1 MKTNNERGEIL
12 IIGIDDLSDVLKK
25 IGGAEIYVDNRFYKV
40 LDATP
45 KGLVGEK
52 GLLSSWRDLDDRH
65 TERDGIFF
73 EINDKDYFYFKL
85 TDKEREDNPYS
96 FWAEKRADMEDAFRD
111 AGEDGDM
118 IPYLNETLK
127 IRKIIREA
135 LSESVALKQGDTIKL
150 TGKGA
155 GSVTGSEGR
164 KRLSPEEMKKAI
176 EKANAERKGEN
187 ESESDE
193 NEKKQTPP
201 NLPKR
206 PSLPKPPPIPPKNKP
221 KRVMP
226 STPPPLPNKG
236 SVTESVLPD
245 EDDDEEIRVCAD
257 CGEEIESDTFVGDEG
272 WSICPEC
279 GSVENTTYITR
290 GEQKRREER
299 MKRKGLDENKLIIRN
314 LIRKSLKNNSL

>member
-1 MKTNNERGEIL
+1 MNQCKKTPNKESFFLLFIIDKL
-12 IIGIDDLSDVLKK
+12 IIMK
-25 IGGAEIYVDNRFYKV
+25 ITKQE
-40 LDATP
+40 L
-45 KGLVGEK
+45 
-52 GLLSSWRDLDDRH
+52 H
-65 TERDGIFF
+65 
-73 EINDKDYFYFKL
+73 KL
-85 TDKEREDNPYS
+85 
-96 FWAEKRADMEDAFRD
+96 
-111 AGEDGDM
+111 
-118 IPYLNETLK
+118 
-127 IRKIIREA
+127 IREA
-135 LSESVALKQGDTIKL
+135 LSESVALQKGDTIRL
-150 TGKGA
+150 TGKSA
-155 GSVTGSEGR
+155 GSVKGR

-176 EKANAERKGEN
+176 EKRKDDS

-201 NLPKR
+201 NLPKP

-236 SVTESVLPD
+236 NVTESVLPD

-290 GEQKRREER
+290 GEQKRREEEEYERYLKQREER

>member
-12 IIGIDDLSDVLKK
+12 IIGIDDLSDVLNK

-45 KGLVGEK
+45 KGLVGES
-52 GLLSSWRDLDDRH
+52 GLLSGWRDLDDRH

-73 EINDKDYFYFKL
+73 GINDKDYFYFKL

-118 IPYLNETLK
+118 IPYLSETLK

-135 LSESVALKQGDTIKL
+135 LSESA
-150 TGKGA
+150 
-155 GSVTGSEGR
+155 
-164 KRLSPEEMKKAI
+164 
-176 EKANAERKGEN
+176 
-187 ESESDE
+187 
-193 NEKKQTPP
+193 
-201 NLPKR
+201 
-206 PSLPKPPPIPPKNKP
+206 
-221 KRVMP
+221 
-226 STPPPLPNKG
+226 
-236 SVTESVLPD
+236 LPD

-272 WSICPEC
+272 RSICPEC
-279 GSVENTTYITR
+279 GPVENTTHITR
-290 GEQKRREER
+290 GEQKRREEAEYERYLKQREER